1 MTEIKAIFQESGALL
16 SGHFKLTSGKHSGQY
31 VQCARVLENPEI
43 TQKLVAKWVERLQGV
58 PVDVVIG
65 PAVGGIILSY
75 ELGRQLGKKAIF
87 AEREG
92 GKLTLRRTFAI
103 EPGERVVVVEDVVT
117 TGGSVL
123 ETMEVVKQAGGTVEA
138 VCALVDRG
146 SGFDPG
152 TLYVP
157 LLTIDIA
164 SYLPEECPYCRGGLP
179 LTAPGS
185 RSLKQNGGD

>member
-164 SYLPEECPYCRGGLP
+164 SYLPEECPYCREGLP

-185 RSLKQNGGD
+185 RSLK